1 MSRKSLVN
9 LISNT
14 NKDYASDFLSSLEYT
29 ITKRDALDTH
39 PSSCSMSPSSM
50 KCVRAMA
57 MKLAGIKKDESKAS
71 PSLVL
76 ICRNGSDTH
85 QLLQEYMVGMKDLGI
100 DCEYL
105 NVADYVEKHNLKL
118 RIGKKCDFEKGEYET
133 HLYDDVNHISF
144 LCDGIIKYKGHVM
157 IVEIKTMPNNK
168 LFAIKKDP
176 SQIAKYKRQATAY
189 SLLLDIPE
197 VMFLLQGRDLCM
209 LHTVVYKPTKEEKEE
224 LLADIKMCN
233 EYVKANKIPA
243 KPSNINKSE
252 CAYCAY
258 RKTCHKSE
266 SEFSIEEGE

>member
-50 KCVRAMA
+50 KCTRAMA
-57 MKLAGIKKDESKAS
+57 MKLAGIKKDEGKAS

-85 QLLQEYMVGMKDLGI
+85 QALQEYMVGMKELGV

-105 NVADYVEKHNLKL
+105 DVAKYVEDHKLDL
-118 RIGKKCDFEKGEYET
+118 RIGKRCDFEKKEYET
-133 HLYDDVNHISF
+133 HLYDDKKHISF

-157 IVEIKTMPNNK
+157 IVEIKTMPNNR

-176 SQIAKYKRQATAY
+176 SQIEKYKRQATAY
-189 SLLLDIPE
+189 SLLLGIPE
-197 VMFLLQGRDLCM
+197 VMFLLQGRDLCT
-209 LHTVVYKPTKEEKEE
+209 LHTVVYKPSDEEKKA
-224 LLADIKMCN
+224 LLEDINMCN
-233 EYVKANKIPA
+233 DYVKKNMIPA
-243 KPSNINKSE
+243 KPATINKSE
-252 CAYCAY
+252 CAYCSY
-258 RKTCHKSE
+258 RKSCSKSE
-266 SEFSIEEGE
+266 GEYEFS

>member
-14 NKDYASDFLSSLEYT
+14 DKDYATDFLSSLEYT
-29 ITKRDALDTH
+29 ITKRDVLDTH

-50 KCVRAMA
+50 KCTRAMA
-57 MKLAGIKKDESKAS
+57 MKLAGVAKDEGKNS

-76 ICRNGSDTH
+76 ICKNGSDTH
-85 QLLQEYMVGMKDLGI
+85 QTLQEYMAGMKELGI
-100 DCEYL
+100 DCDYL
-105 NVADYVEKHNLKL
+105 DVAKYVEDHKLNL
-118 RIGKKCDFEKGEYET
+118 RIGKRCDFENKEFET
-133 HLYDDVNHISF
+133 HLYDDEKHISF

-157 IVEIKTMPNNK
+157 IVEIKTMPNNR

-189 SLLLDIPE
+189 SLLLGVPE

-209 LHTVVYKPTKEEKEE
+209 LHTVIYKPTAEETQA
-224 LLADIKMCN
+224 LLHDIAMCTD
-233 EYVKANKIPA
+233 YVSRHMIPA
-243 KPSNINKSE
+243 KPSDINKSE

-258 RKTCHKSE
+258 RKTCSKHKE
-266 SEFSIEEGE
+266 EFALS